1 MHIHIL
7 GICGTFMGS
16 LAVLA
21 KEIGLKVTGCDQSVY
36 PPMSTQLE
44 EQGIGLISGY
54 DLSQLDLGADLYV
67 IGNAI
72 SRGNPLLEEIL
83 NKGLPYTSG
92 PGLLADKILP
102 GKWVLGVSGT
112 HGKTTTSS
120 MLAWILEYAGMKP
133 GFLIGGVP
141 GNFGYSAR
149 LGETPFF
156 VIEADE
162 YDSAFF
168 DKRSKFVHYRPRTF
182 IVNNLEFDHADI
194 FADLAAIQTQ
204 FHHVIRTIPS
214 NGRVIYPAKV
224 EAIDQVLAKGC
235 WAEQQSFCEET
246 SSEDTFS
253 ADSLSEDPLA
263 EVNDQPVWRQ
273 LNPSGSE
280 FQVKLGDETQT
291 VNWSLTG
298 KHNVENGMAAMLA
311 ARHVGVTLEHSAEA
325 LSCFKGVKRRMECL
339 ANITTKS
346 GVVSIYDD
354 FAHHPTA
361 IKTTLDGLRR
371 QVGKANII
379 ALIEPRSN
387 TMKMGVHAK
396 TLLASAEQ
404 ADHVIWADLTQSDAQ
419 NGDDWLERQILEAN
433 QKHELGKSVEAL
445 IAKTMSNLQGET
457 HVVIMSNGGFAGIHQ
472 KIIDAV
478 TDASGGTNA

>member
-21 KEIGLKVTGCDQSVY
+21 KEMGLKVTGCDQSVY

-54 DLSQLDLGADLYV
+54 DLNQLDLGADLYV

-83 NKGLPYTSG
+83 NQGLPYTSG

-141 GNFGYSAR
+141 GNFGCSAR

-235 WAEQQSFCEET
+235 WSEQQSFSQSIAET
-246 SSEDTFS
+246 TDARTTEQ
-253 ADSLSEDPLA
+253 PL
-263 EVNDQPVWRQ
+263 WRQ
-273 LNPSGSE
+273 LNPSGGE
-280 FQVKLGDETQT
+280 FQVMLGDETQT
-291 VNWSLTG
+291 VKWTLTG

-311 ARHVGVTLEHSAEA
+311 ARHVGVTLAHSAEA
-325 LSCFKGVKRRMECL
+325 LSCFKGVKRRMECI
-339 ANITTKS
+339 ANINAEA
-346 GVVSIYDD
+346 GLVSIYDD

-361 IKTTLDGLRR
+361 IKTTLEGLRR

-387 TMKMGVHAK
+387 TMKMGVHAE

-404 ADHVIWADLTQSDAQ
+404 ADHVIWAELTPSKAS
-419 NGDDWLERQILEAN
+419 NSERWLENKIQAAN
-433 QKHELGKSVEAL
+433 EKHELGKSVETL
-445 IAKTMSNLQGET
+445 IEKTLSKLQGET
-457 HVVIMSNGGFAGIHQ
+457 HIVIMSNGGFFGMHQ
-472 KIIDAV
+472 QIIDAV
-478 TDASGGTNA
+478 NLASGDMNV

>member
-21 KEIGLKVTGCDQSVY
+21 KEKGLKVTGCDQSVY

-54 DLSQLDLGADLYV
+54 DLNQLELGADLYV

-83 NKGLPYTSG
+83 NQGLPYTSG
-92 PGLLADKILP
+92 PGFLAEKILP

-120 MLAWILEYAGMKP
+120 MLAWILEYSGMKP

-214 NGRVIYPAKV
+214 NGRVIYPSKI
-224 EAIDQVLAKGC
+224 EAIDQVLEKGC
-235 WAEQQSFCEET
+235 WAEQQ
-246 SSEDTFS
+246 TFS
-253 ADSLSEDPLA
+253 ECAEERKNDSSHQNIE
-263 EVNDQPVWRQ
+263 QPVWRQ
-273 LNPSGSE
+273 LNASGSSFE
-280 FQVKLGDETQT
+280 VMLGDETQA
-291 VNWSLTG
+291 VNWTLTG

-311 ARHVGVTLEHSAEA
+311 ARHVGVTLAHSAEA

-339 ANITTKS
+339 ANIDAKNGT
-346 GVVSIYDD
+346 VSIYDD

-371 QVGKANII
+371 QVGAANII

-404 ADHVIWADLTQSDAQ
+404 ADHVIWADLTQREVQSKTQ
-419 NGDDWLERQILEAN
+419 DDDNWLENQIKAAN
-433 QKHELGKSVEAL
+433 ETHVLGRSVEAL
-445 IAKTMSNLQGET
+445 IEKTVSNLKGES
-457 HVVIMSNGGFAGIHQ
+457 HIVIMSNGGFAGIHQ
-472 KIIDAV
+472 KLIDAITV
-478 TDASGGTNA
+478 LSGEDSA

>member
-21 KEIGLKVTGCDQSVY
+21 KEMGLKVTGCDQSVY

-83 NKGLPYTSG
+83 NQGLPYTSG

-194 FADLAAIQTQ
+194 FSDLAAIQTQ
-204 FHHVIRTIPS
+204 FHHVIRTIAS
-214 NGRVIYPAKV
+214 NGRVIYPAAV
-224 EAIDQVLAKGC
+224 PAIEDVLSKGC
-235 WAEQQSFCEET
+235 WAEQQSFT
-246 SSEDTFS
+246 QLNDTNTTEQIN
-253 ADSLSEDPLA
+253 A
-263 EVNDQPVWRQ
+263 QPVWRQ
-273 LNPSGSE
+273 LDASGRKFE
-280 FQVKLGDETQT
+280 VILGDESHT
-291 VNWSLTG
+291 VNWTLTG

-311 ARHVGVTLEHSAEA
+311 ARHVGVTLAHSAEA

-339 ANITTKS
+339 ANISTSS
-346 GVVSIYDD
+346 GKVSIYDD

-361 IKTTLDGLRR
+361 IKTTLEGLRR

-387 TMKMGVHAK
+387 TMKMGVHEK

-404 ADHVIWADLTQSDAQ
+404 ADHIIWADLSGNRSTEES
-419 NGDDWLERQILEAN
+419 WLEKQIRTASHMHRLET
-433 QKHELGKSVEAL
+433 SVETIIEKT
-445 IAKTMSNLQGET
+445 IANIRGET
-457 HVVIMSNGGFAGIHQ
+457 HVVIMSNGGFSGIHQ
-472 KIIDAV
+472 RLIQAVSCSAGASDA
-478 TDASGGTNA
+478 